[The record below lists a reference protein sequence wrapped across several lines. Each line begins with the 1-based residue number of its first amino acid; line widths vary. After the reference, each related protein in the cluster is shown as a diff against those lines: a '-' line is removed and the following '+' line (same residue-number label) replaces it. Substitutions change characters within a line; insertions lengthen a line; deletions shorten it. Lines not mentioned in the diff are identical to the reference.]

1 MFLKGSCFKLQYKVS
16 AMLPNYFV
24 MNQPPKCFLGISV
37 KKLMTDGNCFSQIL
51 GNLSVL
57 SIQGHQMPEL
67 PKEAFVESEMIGTL
81 IRLRITN
88 GTLTSVPPESLQPLR
103 KLKHL
108 DLHGNQISEMKRN
121 QFKGL
126 RDVEVLDLSYNNLT
140 KVEGIH
146 LADLT
151 KMTWF
156 NVSNNRIT
164 EIPR

>member
-1 MFLKGSCFKLQYKVS
+1 
-16 AMLPNYFV
+16 
-24 MNQPPKCFLGISV
+24 
-37 KKLMTDGNCFSQIL
+37 MTELSKESFFESQM
-51 GNLSVL
+51 V
-57 SIQGHQMPEL
+57 
-67 PKEAFVESEMIGTL
+67 GTL

-88 GTLTSVPPESLQPLR
+88 GTIASLPPESLQSLR
-103 KLKHL
+103 KLKYL
-108 DLHGNQISEMKRN
+108 DLHGNQLFEMKRN

-140 KVEGIH
+140 KVEGVH

-164 EIPR
+164 EISR